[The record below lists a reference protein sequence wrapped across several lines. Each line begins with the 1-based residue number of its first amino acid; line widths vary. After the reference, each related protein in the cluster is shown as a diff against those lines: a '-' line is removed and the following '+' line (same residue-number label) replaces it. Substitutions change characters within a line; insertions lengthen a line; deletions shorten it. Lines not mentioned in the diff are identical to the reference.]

1 MWTCGAPI
9 EEHLSIFQVT
19 CTCHP
24 GQVFPTYFFKISVMG
39 SSSSCFL
46 VQIGDHSKIMA
57 IIRITSHLF
66 LDVLYFTEPLQAYSG
81 MVEGRKK
88 SG

>member
-1 MWTCGAPI
+1 M
-9 EEHLSIFQVT
+9 F
-19 CTCHP
+19 
-24 GQVFPTYFFKISVMG
+24 
-39 SSSSCFL
+39 SCAE
-46 VQIGDHSKIMA
+46 GDHSKIMA

>member
-1 MWTCGAPI
+1 M
-9 EEHLSIFQVT
+9 
-19 CTCHP
+19 
-24 GQVFPTYFFKISVMG
+24 
-39 SSSSCFL
+39 
-46 VQIGDHSKIMA
+46 QIGDQSKIMA

-66 LDVLYFTEPLQAYSG
+66 IDVLYFTEPLQASSG

>member
-1 MWTCGAPI
+1 
-9 EEHLSIFQVT
+9 
-19 CTCHP
+19 
-24 GQVFPTYFFKISVMG
+24 MG
-39 SSSSCFL
+39 SSSLCFPM
-46 VQIGDHSKIMA
+46 QRGDHSKIMA

-81 MVEGRKK
+81 IVEGRKK